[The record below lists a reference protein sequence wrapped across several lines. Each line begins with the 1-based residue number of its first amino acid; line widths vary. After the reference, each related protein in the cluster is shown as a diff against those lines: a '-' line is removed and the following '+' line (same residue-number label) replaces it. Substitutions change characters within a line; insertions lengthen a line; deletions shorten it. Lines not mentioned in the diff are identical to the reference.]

1 MQDLYKQAIADAKAL
16 RASAIANAKAQLQET
31 FAPQVEAL
39 VKQSLREDAEE
50 KELEE
55 AEEMGGHSGRKF
67 GASGA
72 YSKKLKI
79 QSKKMKILKKTLI
92 WKNLKNLKNLL

>member
-39 VKQSLREDAEE
+39 VKQSLREDAED
-50 KELEE
+50 ELEE

-72 YSKKLKI
+72 YSKKLKDSI
-79 QSKKMKILKKTLI
+79 KEDEELEEDTDLEESEELE
-92 WKNLKNLKNLL
+92 